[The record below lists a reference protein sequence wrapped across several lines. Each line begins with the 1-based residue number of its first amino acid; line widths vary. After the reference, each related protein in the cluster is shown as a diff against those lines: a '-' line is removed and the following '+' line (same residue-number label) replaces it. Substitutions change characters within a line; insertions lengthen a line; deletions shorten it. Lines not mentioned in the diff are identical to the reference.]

1 MKTILNVEYGGIH
14 AAYWMYYGVVASFN
28 AAFLLARGYTNS
40 EIGIILAVAS
50 VLSVLIQPLLAD
62 LADRSRRLDV
72 IGVSQISTLVLMAA
86 GAGLFLFREKSL
98 PLWLLYVLVSAGLL
112 ALQPLLN
119 SLCFKLEE
127 SGHHVNFGICRSC
140 GSLGYALFVILLG
153 VMVEKSGAGILPV
166 AGEVTLGAL
175 LIILVLVKKSF
186 FEAMVRK
193 KYGENVIGVIG
204 DYIDITRDEP
214 DTGAAAAAGAIEA
227 GDEAGKPVEAPAA
240 REDINLAEFVRRNR
254 LFVAL
259 NLAIIV
265 LFFQNYIANNYML
278 QLVEGVGG
286 DAADMGRIFS
296 VMAFMEIPGLFFFE
310 KIAKRFSL
318 ESLLIFSAFAFVAK
332 FAVIYIAESV
342 FMLYVAHIFQ
352 AVSFPIFLSGMVAY
366 TDGCMSKGEAVK
378 GQSLYTACITVSS
391 VFAGVL
397 GGIMLDMAGPK
408 FMAGVSTI
416 SAVAGAVLVTLILQK
431 MKKSGKQK

>member
-72 IGVSQISTLVLMAA
+72 IGVSQISTLVMMAA

-98 PLWLLYVLVSAGLL
+98 PLWLLYVAVSAGLL

-175 LIILVLVKKSF
+175 LVLLVLVKKSF
-186 FEAMVRK
+186 SEALLRK
-193 KYGENVIGVIG
+193 KYG
-204 DYIDITRDEP
+204 DR
-214 DTGAAAAAGAIEA
+214 AAAGAIEA
-227 GDEAGKPVEAPAA
+227 GGEESKPVEAPAA

-286 DAADMGRIFS
+286 NAADMGRIFS

-366 TDGCMSKGEAVK
+366 TDSRMSKGEAVK

-431 MKKSGKQK
+431 MKKSGKQA

>member
-14 AAYWMYYGVVASFN
+14 AAYWMYYGVIASFN

-98 PLWLLYVLVSAGLL
+98 PLWLLYVAVSAGLL

-175 LIILVLVKKSF
+175 LVLLVLVKKSF
-186 FEAMVRK
+186 SEALLRK
-193 KYGENVIGVIG
+193 KYG
-204 DYIDITRDEP
+204 DR
-214 DTGAAAAAGAIEA
+214 AAAGAIEA

-431 MKKSGKQK
+431 MKKSGRQA

>member
-14 AAYWMYYGVVASFN
+14 AAYWMYYGVIASFN

-98 PLWLLYVLVSAGLL
+98 PLWLLYVAVSAGLL

-175 LIILVLVKKSF
+175 LVLLVLVKKSF
-186 FEAMVRK
+186 SEALLRK
-193 KYGENVIGVIG
+193 KYGDRV
-204 DYIDITRDEP
+204 
-214 DTGAAAAAGAIEA
+214 AAGAIEA
-227 GDEAGKPVEAPAA
+227 GDEAGKPVGAPAV
-240 REDINLAEFVRRNR
+240 REDINLVEFVRRNR

-431 MKKSGKQK
+431 MKKSGKQA

>member
-98 PLWLLYVLVSAGLL
+98 PLWLLYVAVSAGLL

-140 GSLGYALFVILLG
+140 GSLGYALFAILLG

-175 LIILVLVKKSF
+175 LVLLVLVKKSF
-186 FEAMVRK
+186 SEALLRK
-193 KYGENVIGVIG
+193 KYG
-204 DYIDITRDEP
+204 DR
-214 DTGAAAAAGAIEA
+214 AAAGGE
-227 GDEAGKPVEAPAA
+227 ESKPVGAPATDGKLREA
-240 REDINLAEFVRRNR
+240 DPAVREDINLAEFVRRNR

-416 SAVAGAVLVTLILQK
+416 SAVAGAVLVTLILRK
-431 MKKSGKQK
+431 MKKSGKQA